1 MDIDIY
7 IEKLKELYV
16 EIYSWAIENNYISI
30 SDIEKYGISLYAGG
44 HPCNQVAAGMYITRG
59 GKVVRCPGRDDDSF
73 IVDNDVRSKP
83 LKEIW
88 INSKNY
94 QLAKQED
101 TFNFHCIARDGHL
114 IKTPA
119 KFYSEIKKAVIK
131 KFMPV
136 KVEES

>member
-1 MDIDIY
+1 
-7 IEKLKELYV
+7 
-16 EIYSWAIENNYISI
+16 
-30 SDIEKYGISLYAGG
+30 
-44 HPCNQVAAGMYITRG
+44 MYITRG